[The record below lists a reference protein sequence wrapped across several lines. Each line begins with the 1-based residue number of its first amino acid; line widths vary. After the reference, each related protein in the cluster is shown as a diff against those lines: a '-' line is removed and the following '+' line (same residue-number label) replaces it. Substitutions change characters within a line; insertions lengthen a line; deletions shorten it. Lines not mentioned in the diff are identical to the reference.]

1 MEGAEVK
8 GKHGSF
14 RMTRKSLM
22 ITDKHYRTLEP
33 DTINMERARGTMR
46 YHMQQ
51 MKQPDKR

>member
-22 ITDKHYRTLEP
+22 ITDKHYSKRKTEIGIYLE
-33 DTINMERARGTMR
+33 DESE
-46 YHMQQ
+46 
-51 MKQPDKR
+51 KD